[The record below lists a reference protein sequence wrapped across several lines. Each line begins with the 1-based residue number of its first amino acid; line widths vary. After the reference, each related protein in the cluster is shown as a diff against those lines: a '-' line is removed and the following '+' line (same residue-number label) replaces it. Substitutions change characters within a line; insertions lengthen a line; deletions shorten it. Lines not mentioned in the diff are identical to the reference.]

1 MRKISA
7 MVWET
12 IDITTESG
20 ETVRAQA
27 PVIVSASRATDIPA
41 FYADWFF
48 DRLEKG
54 YSVWTNPF
62 NGAKSYVSYAR
73 TRLVVFW
80 SKNPRP
86 LLPHLEKL
94 REKGIRCYLHYT
106 LNDYETEGLEHGIPP
121 LDERIDTFLRFS
133 ELLGKELVIW
143 RFDPLIRTDRIGVE
157 ELLRKAERIGDR
169 LRGHT
174 RKLVFSFADIRTY
187 RSVQG
192 NLRRNDIRWREF
204 DERQMLD
211 TATGLAELNKKWGY
225 TLATCGERID
235 LSQFGI
241 RRNKCIDDELIV
253 RQFADD
259 PLLMDF
265 LGVERDGLFGPETVV
280 RKNAKDKGQR
290 PFCGCIASKDI
301 GEYDTCPHQCA
312 YCYANRSDGKAAE
325 NYRLHRARP
334 DAETITG
341 K

>member
-1 MRKISA
+1 

-187 RSVQG
+187 RSVQR

>member
-1 MRKISA
+1 MS
-7 MVWET
+7 WET

-106 LNDYETEGLEHGIPP
+106 LNDYETEGLERGIPP

-211 TATGLAELNKKWGY
+211 AAAGLAELNKKWGY

-235 LSQFGI
+235 LSQFGV

-325 NYRLHRARP
+325 NYRLHRTRP

>member
-1 MRKISA
+1 
-7 MVWET
+7 MVWER

-54 YSVWTNPF
+54 YSAWTNPF
-62 NGAKSYVSYAR
+62 NGVKSYVSYAR
-73 TRLVVFW
+73 TRLIVFW

-106 LNDYETEGLEHGIPP
+106 LNDYETERLERGVPP
-121 LDERIDTFLRFS
+121 LDERIETFLRLS
-133 ELLGKELVIW
+133 ELLGKELAIW
-143 RFDPLIRTDRIGVE
+143 RFDPLILTEQTGVE

-169 LRGHT
+169 LRGYT
-174 RKLVFSFADIRTY
+174 EKLVFSFADIRTY
-187 RSVQG
+187 RSVE
-192 NLRRNDIRWREF
+192 NRLRRDALPCREF
-204 DERQMLD
+204 DGRQMSD
-211 TATGLAELNKKWGY
+211 MAAGLAELNEKWGY
-225 TLATCGERID
+225 TLATCGERVD
-235 LSQFGI
+235 LSQFGV
-241 RRNKCIDDELIV
+241 RHNKCIDDELIV

-265 LGVERDGLFGPETVV
+265 LGVSQEGLFGPETEA
-280 RKNAKDKGQR
+280 RKSLKDKGQR
-290 PFCGCIASKDI
+290 AFCGCIASKDI
-301 GEYDTCPHQCA
+301 GEYDTCPHECA
-312 YCYANRSDGKAAE
+312 YCYANRSGGKAAE
-325 NYRLHRARP
+325 NYRLHRTRP
-334 DAETITG
+334 TAETISG

>member
-1 MRKISA
+1 MS
-7 MVWET
+7 WET

-106 LNDYETEGLEHGIPP
+106 LNDYETEGLERGIPP

-211 TATGLAELNKKWGY
+211 AAAGLAELNKKWGY

-235 LSQFGI
+235 LSQFGV

-280 RKNAKDKGQR
+280 RKKAKDKGQR

-325 NYRLHRARP
+325 NYRLHRTRP

>member
-1 MRKISA
+1 

-121 LDERIDTFLRFS
+121 LDERIDTFLRLS

-235 LSQFGI
+235 LSQFGV

-265 LGVERDGLFGPETVV
+265 LGVERDGLFSPETVV

>member
-1 MRKISA
+1 MS
-7 MVWET
+7 WET

-80 SKNPRP
+80 SKNPRS

-106 LNDYETEGLEHGIPP
+106 LNDYEAEGLERGIPP
-121 LDERIDTFLRFS
+121 LDERIDTFLRLS

-192 NLRRNDIRWREF
+192 NLRRNDIRWHEF

-235 LSQFGI
+235 LSQFGV

-265 LGVERDGLFGPETVV
+265 LGVERDGLFGPKTVV

>member
-1 MRKISA
+1 MS
-7 MVWET
+7 WET

-20 ETVRAQA
+20 ETMRAQA

-106 LNDYETEGLEHGIPP
+106 LNDYETEGLERGIPP
-121 LDERIDTFLRFS
+121 LDERIGTFLRLS

-235 LSQFGI
+235 LSQFGV

-259 PLLMDF
+259 PLLMEF

-325 NYRLHRARP
+325 NYRLHRTRP

>member
-1 MRKISA
+1 

-27 PVIVSASRATDIPA
+27 PVIVSASRTTDIPA

-106 LNDYETEGLEHGIPP
+106 LNDYETEGLERGIPP
-121 LDERIDTFLRFS
+121 LDERIDTFLRLS

-235 LSQFGI
+235 LSQFGV

-265 LGVERDGLFGPETVV
+265 LGVERDGLFSPETVV

>member
-1 MRKISA
+1 MS
-7 MVWET
+7 WET

-235 LSQFGI
+235 LSQFGV

-265 LGVERDGLFGPETVV
+265 LGVERDGLFSPETVV

>member
-1 MRKISA
+1 
-7 MVWET
+7 MVWKT

-106 LNDYETEGLEHGIPP
+106 LNDYETEGLERGIPP

-235 LSQFGI
+235 LSQFGV

>member
-1 MRKISA
+1 MS
-7 MVWET
+7 WET

-20 ETVRAQA
+20 ETMRAQA

-106 LNDYETEGLEHGIPP
+106 LNDYEAEGLERGIPP

-211 TATGLAELNKKWGY
+211 TAAGLAELNKKWGY

-235 LSQFGI
+235 LSQFGV

-312 YCYANRSDGKAAE
+312 YCYANRSDEKAAE
-325 NYRLHRARP
+325 NYRLHRTRP

>member
-1 MRKISA
+1 MS
-7 MVWET
+7 WET

-73 TRLVVFW
+73 TRLIVFW

-106 LNDYETEGLEHGIPP
+106 LNDYEAEGLERGIPP
-121 LDERIDTFLRFS
+121 LDERIDTFLRLS

-192 NLRRNDIRWREF
+192 NLRRNGIRWREF

-225 TLATCGERID
+225 TLATCSERID

-259 PLLMDF
+259 PLLMEF
-265 LGVERDGLFGPETVV
+265 LGVERDGLFGPETVI

-325 NYRLHRARP
+325 NYRLHRTRP

>member
-1 MRKISA
+1 

-106 LNDYETEGLEHGIPP
+106 LNDYETEGLERGIPP

-192 NLRRNDIRWREF
+192 NLRRNGIRWREF

-211 TATGLAELNKKWGY
+211 AATGLAELNKKWGY

-235 LSQFGI
+235 LSQFGV

>member
-1 MRKISA
+1 
-7 MVWET
+7 MVWER

-54 YSVWTNPF
+54 YSAWTNPF
-62 NGAKSYVSYAR
+62 NGVKSYVSYAR
-73 TRLVVFW
+73 TRLIVFW

-106 LNDYETEGLEHGIPP
+106 LNDYETERLERGVPP
-121 LDERIDTFLRFS
+121 LDERIETFLRLS

-143 RFDPLIRTDRIGVE
+143 RFDPLILTEQTGVE

-169 LRGHT
+169 LRGYT
-174 RKLVFSFADIRTY
+174 AKLVFSFADIRTY
-187 RSVQG
+187 RSVESR
-192 NLRRNDIRWREF
+192 LRRDALPCREF
-204 DERQMLD
+204 DGRQMSD
-211 TATGLAELNKKWGY
+211 MAAGLAELNEKWGY
-225 TLATCGERID
+225 TLATCGERVD
-235 LSQFGI
+235 LSQFGV
-241 RRNKCIDDELIV
+241 RHNKCIDDELIV

-265 LGVERDGLFGPETVV
+265 LGVSQKGLFGPGTEV
-280 RKNAKDKGQR
+280 RKSLKDKGQR
-290 PFCGCIASKDI
+290 AFCGCIASKDI
-301 GEYDTCPHQCA
+301 GEYDTCPHGFA
-312 YCYANRSDGKAAE
+312 YCYANRSGGKAAE
-325 NYRLHRARP
+325 NYRLHRTRP
-334 DAETITG
+334 TAETISG
-341 K
+341 Q